1 MSGDYS
7 NKNVSILSVGNVL
20 VDIEITI
27 SEDELSTLPIKKGG
41 AIEINAIQLG
51 KYLDEYRYQ
60 VTNRYL
66 GGSIFTTA
74 ATSSVFNVDN
84 SFLGSVGK
92 DRDSKNLIDIMNS
105 QSVQV
110 TE

>member
-7 NKNVSILSVGNVL
+7 NKNVSVLNVGNVL

-27 SEDELSTLPIKKGG
+27 SDDQLSKLPIKKGG
-41 AIEINAIQLG
+41 AIEIDTVQLE
-51 KYLDEYRYQ
+51 KYLDEYRDK

-92 DRDSKNLIDIMNS
+92 DRDSKNLICLLYTSPSPRD
-105 QSVQV
+105 
-110 TE
+110 